1 MGRYRVDPR
10 RVRVVQMADGT
21 RYRPN
26 RDGVVTVAPRHEAE
40 MDRSPARTSWRAETQ
55 LGPLPLAASGGDGR
69 DCPTCG
75 RACWTWQMTCG
86 RCGEVLDDR

>member
-21 RYRPN
+21 RYRPS
-26 RDGVVTVAPRHEAE
+26 RDGVVVVAPRHDAE
-40 MDRSPARTSWRAETQ
+40 MARSPARRSWQAE
-55 LGPLPLAASGGDGR
+55 ASIEPIRTAVVVPDGR

-75 RACWTWQMTCG
+75 WSGWAWSTRCG
-86 RCGEVLDDR
+86 RCGEVFD